1 MKKQTL
7 NTLLITLL
15 TATSA
20 SSASAGCS
28 CPSGYKVVAG
38 ASVGSASA
46 KVCRKKYKKTVKRK
60 ASCDLGFKLKY
71 DVYGKKD
78 QCKSFW
84 GYGATIPQGTTGL
97 IGHASNYGWV
107 LNQRSRRDF
116 WTKTK
121 KHISVKACIG

>member
-1 MKKQTL
+1 MKKQIL

-20 SSASAGCS
+20 SSAFAGCS
-28 CPSGYKVVAG
+28 CPSGYQVVAG

-46 KVCRKKYKKTVKRK
+46 KVCHKRYKKTVKRK
-60 ASCDLGFKLKY
+60 AYCDIGFTLKLN
-71 DVYGKKD
+71 VYGKKD

-84 GYGATIPQGTTGL
+84 GYGSTIPKGTTGL

-107 LNQRSRRDF
+107 LNQRSGRDV
-116 WTKTK
+116 WKKTTKHSK
-121 KHISVKACIG
+121 VRACAG